1 MNICRAFFVSG
12 LACLVPVSAGAVTH
26 HAHPHHHHHH
36 ARHAA
41 VAPAAPVADAV
52 PAPVPSPA
60 QAANNAAVEATH
72 RAVGTMPAA
81 MSGKLA
87 VTPVA
92 ESRRHARRRVHA
104 PASLQAENAALFI
117 PPARIRHIPPP
128 MKGTHASLLHQ
139 NEMAREEH
147 IGRIEDDADLL
158 RMRKEGLLVPI
169 PVTAVLRVNP
179 ELPANRRYVRPWT
192 GRFLSDLSRAHYKR
206 YHSYIKVN
214 SAVRTVEFQR
224 ALLRVNANAA
234 PAEGSLASPHL
245 TGQTI
250 DIAKKD
256 LNSQEVAWMRL
267 YLAPLQRAGKLDV
280 EEEFQQACFHI
291 SVYKSYLTPA
301 KRRAP
306 APAPVR
312 REGDDAALLAA
323 TMR

>member
-1 MNICRAFFVSG
+1 MNICRTLFVSG
-12 LACLVPVSAGAVTH
+12 LACLVPLSAGAVTH
-26 HAHPHHHHHH
+26 PAHPHHRRHH
-36 ARHAA
+36 ARHTA
-41 VAPAAPVADAV
+41 AAPVAEAA
-52 PAPVPSPA
+52 PATVPSPA
-60 QAANNAAVEATH
+60 QAEKDAVVGATR
-72 RAVGTMPAA
+72 RAVGTVPPA

-87 VTPVA
+87 VATVS
-92 ESRRHARRRVHA
+92 ESRRHARRRLHG
-104 PASLQAENAALFI
+104 PTSLQAENAELFI

-139 NEMAREEH
+139 NEMADAEH
-147 IGRIEDDADLL
+147 VSRIEDDADLL
-158 RMRKEGLLVPI
+158 RMRKAGLLVPI

-179 ELPANRRYVRPWT
+179 ELPANRRYTRPWT
-192 GRFLSDLSRAHYKR
+192 ARFLSDLSRAHYKR

-224 ALLRVNANAA
+224 TLLRVNANAA

-301 KRRAP
+301 RTGAP
-306 APAPVR
+306 ARPVPHR
-312 REGDDAALLAA
+312 NDEALLAA